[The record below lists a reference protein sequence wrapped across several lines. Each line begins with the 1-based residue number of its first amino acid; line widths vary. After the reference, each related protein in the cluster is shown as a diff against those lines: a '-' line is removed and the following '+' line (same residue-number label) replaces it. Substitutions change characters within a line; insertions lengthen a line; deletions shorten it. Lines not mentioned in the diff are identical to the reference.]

1 MGEGEK
7 RMCSENKNIRKI
19 VVNNKNG
26 SKIEKEFKDN
36 KSVNE
41 YWHSLITDLDD
52 VDTIDFFTKINGVYV
67 KKGKYIKKK
76 DLMKF
81 L

>member
-7 RMCSENKNIRKI
+7 RVCTENKNIRKI
-19 VVNNKNG
+19 VVNNNDG
-26 SKIEKEFKDN
+26 TKIEKEFKDN
-36 KSVNE
+36 KSANE

-52 VDTIDFFTKINGVYV
+52 VRTIDFFKKVNGIYI
-67 KKGKYIKKK
+67 KKGKYIKEK

>member
-19 VVNNKNG
+19 VVNNNDG

-41 YWHSLITDLDD
+41 YWHSLIIDLED
-52 VDTIDFFTKINGVYV
+52 VKTVDFFTKINGVYV

>member
-7 RMCSENKNIRKI
+7 RMCNENKNVRKI
-19 VVNNKNG
+19 VVNNNDG
-26 SKIEKEFKDN
+26 TKIEKEFENN
-36 KSVNE
+36 KSANN
-41 YWHSLITDLDD
+41 YWHSLITDLKD
-52 VDTIDFFTKINGVYV
+52 VKTIDFFTKINGVYV
-67 KKGKYIKKK
+67 KTGEYIKKK